1 MQTYW
6 SNFAKTGDP
15 NRAGLPKWPQNDH
28 QDGYAVMY
36 LDVDAH
42 SAPEVHRDRY
52 EFLDRYYSRH
62 TKQD

>member
-15 NRAGLPKWPQNDH
+15 NRAGLPKWPQNDS
-28 QDGYAVMY
+28 QDGYAVMH
-36 LDVDAH
+36 LDVEAH

-52 EFLDRYYSRH
+52 EFLDRYYARP